1 MDVSKVVKICALNLM
16 SLVKNTLLHFG
27 TGKIHLLMGRL
38 MEPSAQKLS
47 WENTYREMAASSENW
62 SDWDAT
68 SYNGLGDGEM
78 KAKIKKYAGIADE
91 KLSTEQIMNLT
102 RE

>member
-16 SLVKNTLLHFG
+16 NLVKNTLLHFG
-27 TGKIHLLMGRL
+27 IANIFLLLGRFKK
-38 MEPSAQKLS
+38 PSALKLF
-47 WENTYREMAASSENW
+47 WENTYREMAARDEDW
-62 SDWDAT
+62 SDWDT
-68 SYNGLGDGEM
+68 SSYDGLDDSGM

-91 KLSTEQIMNLT
+91 KLSTEQMMNLT